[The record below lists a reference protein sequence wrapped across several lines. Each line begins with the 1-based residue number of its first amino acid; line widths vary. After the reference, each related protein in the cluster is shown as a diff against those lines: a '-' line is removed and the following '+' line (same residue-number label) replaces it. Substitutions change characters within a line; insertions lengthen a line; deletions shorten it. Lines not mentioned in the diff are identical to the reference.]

1 MTLERLEGDP
11 QPTRAKSHRT
21 SAAVWGAPTPVAVRS
36 TFTVKVG
43 VKCSEGCRLPGQ
55 VVRVSD
61 EAGSCVAEGRLG
73 EAPWP
78 GTRGLYVAELSLPAS
93 ATEGVFHWRGSFLG
107 DAMAPRHESA
117 SSLFSFRTVEPPE
130 HTVVVEVKE
139 RESGAPL
146 ERVSV
151 FMGIYQAITD
161 ALGRAEL
168 KLPKGAYTLAV
179 RRRGYEAPSLS
190 VAVDRERTFSIQ
202 MGLVPEADHD
212 QNEVWM

>member
-1 MTLERLEGDP
+1 VTLERTKGDP
-11 QPTRAKSHRT
+11 RPTGGKSHRT
-21 SAAVWGAPTPVAVRS
+21 SVAVWGAPTPVTVGS

-43 VKCSEGCRLPGQ
+43 VKCSEGCRLAGQ

-73 EAPWP
+73 EMPWP
-78 GTRGLYVAELSLPAS
+78 GTRGLHVAELGLPAT
-93 ATEGVFHWRGSFLG
+93 ATEGLSHWRGSFPG
-107 DAMAPRHESA
+107 DAIAPPHESA
-117 SSLFSFRTVEPPE
+117 STLFSFRTVQRPE

-146 ERVSV
+146 EGVGV
-151 FMGIYQAITD
+151 FLGIYRAATD
-161 ALGRAEL
+161 ARGRAEL

-179 RRRGYEAPSLS
+179 RRRGFEAPSLS
-190 VAVDRERTFSIQ
+190 VAVDRELTFSLQ

-212 QNEVWM
+212 RNEVWM